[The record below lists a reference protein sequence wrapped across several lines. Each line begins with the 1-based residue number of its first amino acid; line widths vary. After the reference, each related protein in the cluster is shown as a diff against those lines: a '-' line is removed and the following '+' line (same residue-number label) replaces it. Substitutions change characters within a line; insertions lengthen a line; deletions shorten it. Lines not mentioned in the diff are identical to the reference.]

1 MEIFCKHFDQLTA
14 AELYEIL
21 KNRSEVFVV
30 EQNCVYQDLDGKD
43 LEAHHVW
50 CTDGGRMLAYLRVL
64 APGVSF
70 PEASLGRVITLE
82 RGKGYGALIMREGI
96 RALYSLYGRVDVM
109 IEAQSY
115 AEGFYGKQGFVRVS
129 DEFDVDGIPHI
140 KMLLSKDSPRDIISD
155 NSIEHI

>member
-1 MEIFCKHFDQLTA
+1 MDTVFKHFDDLSL
-14 AELYEIL
+14 AELYAIL
-21 KNRSEVFVV
+21 KLRSEVFVV

-43 LEAHHVW
+43 LTAHHLYLS
-50 CTDGGRMLAYLRVL
+50 DGGRMLAYLRVL

-70 PEASLGRVITLE
+70 PEASLGRVITAE

-115 AEGFYGKQGFVRVS
+115 AEGFYARHGFLRVS